1 MQKARRRISSGGL
14 FVWQERYACFFMA
27 SRSAM
32 DS

>member
-1 MQKARRRISSGGL
+1 MKKARGRGSRGVL